1 MAQKPTYD
9 KVDPISGSF
18 RARLAADLT
27 LTDGS
32 IGPVGVSLNTSGRV
46 VVGTA
51 GASGLAGLLIKNTVR
66 QPVGQYGTPPGAV
79 GLSFIG
85 AKAGEAVDIMTSGE
99 IVGLDSA
106 VFTPGSKVYVNTAG
120 VLSNTAPTGKFL
132 VGFMADKGRLIVRIP
147 LGAAALP

>member
-18 RARLAADLT
+18 RARLGADLT

-46 VVGTA
+46 IVGTG
-51 GASGLAGLLIKNTVR
+51 GASGLVGLLIKNIVR
-66 QPVGQYGTPPGAV
+66 QPVGQYGTPPGSP

-85 AKAGEAVDIMTSGE
+85 AKTGEAVDIMTSGE
-99 IVGLDSA
+99 IVGLDPA

-132 VGFMADKGRLIVRIP
+132 VGVMADKGRLIVRIP
-147 LGAAALP
+147 LGAAALA

>member
-18 RARLAADLT
+18 RARLGADLT

-46 VVGTA
+46 VVGTG
-51 GASGLAGLLIKNTVR
+51 GASGLVGLLIKNIVR
-66 QPVGQYGTPPGAV
+66 QPVGQYSTPPGAP

-85 AKAGEAVDIMTSGE
+85 AKTGEAVDIMTSGE
-99 IVGLDSA
+99 IVGLDPA

-132 VGFMADKGRLIVRIP
+132 VGVMADKGRLIVRIV